1 MQEENIGKIIREIR
15 LKNNLSQKEFADKFG
30 VTFQAVS
37 KWENGKNI
45 PDIAI
50 LKDICKE
57 YNLSLDELINNS
69 IPKKNKRILF
79 ISLVSILVLISITLL
94 IVLHHNNFEFK
105 MLSSNCSDFTVTG
118 SIAYNKDKTSIY
130 ISNINYCGNKELEK
144 YDTIS
149 CTFYEDNGKSKVVID
164 KCNTEHNLDMKEFLD
179 NVHFHVDNYIA
190 TCKKYTENSLYLEI
204 DTYNNGNINTF
215 KVPLKLTDNCGEK
228 KILD

>member
-1 MQEENIGKIIREIR
+1 MAYDN
-15 LKNNLSQKEFADKFG
+15 
-30 VTFQAVS
+30 
-37 KWENGKNI
+37 
-45 PDIAI
+45 
-50 LKDICKE
+50 
-57 YNLSLDELINNS
+57 
-69 IPKKNKRILF
+69 KK
-79 ISLVSILVLISITLL
+79 S
-94 IVLHHNNFEFK
+94 
-105 MLSSNCSDFTVTG
+105 
-118 SIAYNKDKTSIY
+118 SIY
-130 ISNINYCGNKELEK
+130 ISNINYCGNKDLEK